1 MTPGHHHLPPSKEA
15 RGRRP
20 DSRPVCKDL
29 RAAYNFSL
37 VDQPCG
43 TVFDMRAAHNDASN
57 DRAKMYEKHSL
68 DINST
73 RSMRILPPESTDGS
87 DIISCRLGVVSLDES
102 PKYRALSY
110 VWGDPSVTKPI
121 LVDDTTVQVRMNLW
135 TFLDQMRNE
144 QYWDALWIDALCIN
158 EDDLEERSEQVSIMG
173 PIYTKATGV
182 RAWLGP
188 GTEIYV
194 LAMHG
199 LADTEWPKNDQ
210 IQDDQVREDE
220 VITFFEQPLATD
232 EFFAPIIDLLNN
244 EYWSRIW
251 IVQEYCL
258 AADLVVQCGTII
270 VPSVILDCLYRMAY
284 HVGLQPKSKKF
295 ERIWKN
301 VTKAKLL
308 SDSMGDL
315 GVSPGSSV
323 ISMRS
328 TDTRHFP
335 HRADAGDTGRL
346 FGVLQ
351 DSKCTDPRDFV
362 YALLSLS
369 AFLSAEIV
377 SDYTKPVL
385 QLFLNVTDMFK
396 VAEIES
402 WEWENI
408 FDAVNALRE
417 GLQLDHECAE
427 VQEVLEYFHKAV
439 SDHAND

>member
-1 MTPGHHHLPPSKEA
+1 
-15 RGRRP
+15 
-20 DSRPVCKDL
+20 
-29 RAAYNFSL
+29 
-37 VDQPCG
+37 
-43 TVFDMRAAHNDASN
+43 
-57 DRAKMYEKHSL
+57 MYEKHSL

-232 EFFAPIIDLLNN
+232 EFFAPIIDFFNN

-315 GVSPGSSV
+315 G
-323 ISMRS
+323 
-328 TDTRHFP
+328 
-335 HRADAGDTGRL
+335 
-346 FGVLQ
+346 